1 MNGVWRTQSV
11 NGRKERVIDGAKS
24 ILATRGFSITSEV
37 EKEEYYD
44 IYGKNSDKK
53 TIIVRIPT
61 KEVVGVR
68 LLRDYKEEIEK
79 KGYDHAI
86 LLALNKYTHY
96 AKREAKAAGIE
107 TFSIKFPFFNLFKHY
122 LVPLHEFAT
131 EEEIHEL
138 EKKYSIF
145 KYQLPKISAEDPAVQ
160 LLGAKVGD
168 VLKIIRKSPTAGEF
182 IVYRAVVP

>member
-1 MNGVWRTQSV
+1 V
-11 NGRKERVIDGAKS
+11 NGRKQRVIEGAKS
-24 ILATRGFSITSEV
+24 ILSTRGYKVTSEV
-37 EKEEYYD
+37 DKEEYYD
-44 IYGKNSDKK
+44 INGKNDDKK

-68 LLRDYKEEIEK
+68 ELRDYKEEVEE

-122 LVPLHEFAT
+122 LVPVHDFAT
-131 EEEIHEL
+131 EKEVQDLEER
-138 EKKYSIF
+138 YSIF
-145 KYQLPKISAEDPAVQ
+145 KHQLPKISSDDPAVQ

-182 IVYRAVVP
+182 IVFRTVVP